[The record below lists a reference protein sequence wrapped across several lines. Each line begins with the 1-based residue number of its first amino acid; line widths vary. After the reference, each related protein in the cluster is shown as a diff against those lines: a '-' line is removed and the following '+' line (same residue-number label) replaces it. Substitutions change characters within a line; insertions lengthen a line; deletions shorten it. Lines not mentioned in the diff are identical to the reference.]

1 MIHHLTTHEYK
12 VMPWKNGGGSTT
24 ELAIFPPDST
34 VQSEFDWRISLAD
47 LEGSGPFSS
56 FPGFDR
62 SITQISGEPMTLRHT
77 GRPDKLLARY
87 EPYSFAGELATDC
100 ILEGRAQ
107 DFNVMTRRGL
117 AATVESVTIETE
129 PLRRVHKSGTT
140 FIWVAFGSVLLHES
154 SKGHDHRLDLHHAFE
169 ITGDYESVM
178 TLKPREPDTL
188 VFFVT
193 IAP

>member
-1 MIHHLTTHEYK
+1 MIHHLTNHDYK

-24 ELAIFPPDST
+24 ELAISPPEAS
-34 VQSEFDWRISLAD
+34 VESGFDWRISLAD
-47 LEGSGPFSS
+47 LDGSGPFSA

-62 SITQISGEPMTLRHT
+62 IITQISGEAMTLRHA
-77 GRPDKLLARY
+77 GRTAILLARN
-87 EPYSFAGELATDC
+87 EPYSFEGELATDC
-100 ILEGRAQ
+100 ILHGRAQ

-117 AATVESVTIETE
+117 AATVECLTIDTE

-140 FIWVAFGSVLLHES
+140 FIWVVFGSVMLHES

-193 IAP
+193 ITP